1 MLSRKWQSSWVR
13 YTNERNKDH
22 LNLRIALIQVQMLA
36 SESQYVKARS
46 CTIFILPEKS
56 QTGEKTKKC
65 VVFYGGAW

>member
-1 MLSRKWQSSWVR
+1 MSITQSYV
-13 YTNERNKDH
+13 RNKDH